1 MKRSV
6 FDEYADGDDDDDDDD
21 DFVNPKRQ
29 NPGEWTRYFR

>member
-6 FDEYADGDDDDDDDD
+6 FDEYADGDDDDDDD